1 VPPAL
6 IALLE
11 FGWDRALMVVV
22 GYVLISF
29 INDNIIRPRLIK
41 HGFEMNFVEMFFSL
55 LFWGW
60 VFGPVG
66 TILAVPLTL
75 IVRQL
80 VARYGRQ
87 DDVALPGEPAG
98 GSP

>member
-1 VPPAL
+1 
-6 IALLE
+6 
-11 FGWDRALMVVV
+11 MVVA

-41 HGFEMNFVEMFFSL
+41 HGFEINFVEMFFSL

-66 TILAVPLTL
+66 TILADP
-75 IVRQL
+75 
-80 VARYGRQ
+80 AH
-87 DDVALPGEPAG
+87 AG
-98 GSP
+98 GAAGHGAIAGRAPPRALCNASLELASPSRG

>member
-1 VPPAL
+1 
-6 IALLE
+6 
-11 FGWDRALMVVV
+11 M
-22 GYVLISF
+22 LISF

-75 IVRQL
+75 VVRQL
-80 VARYGRQ
+80 IARYGGPTGRSRPCN
-87 DDVALPGEPAG
+87 AIARLAPPTRG
-98 GSP
+98 